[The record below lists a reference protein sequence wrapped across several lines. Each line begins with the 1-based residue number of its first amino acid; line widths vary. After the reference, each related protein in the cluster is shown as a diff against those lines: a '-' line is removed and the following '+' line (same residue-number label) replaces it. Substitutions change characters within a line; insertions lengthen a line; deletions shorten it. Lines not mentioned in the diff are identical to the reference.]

1 MFRLLFRYLLLPIIA
16 LLLICYAAIP
26 LWVPSIV
33 VMLLKPYNWQEIELN
48 VGYPSHESWH
58 IKQVSWRQIGME
70 GNFTATLKDVSL
82 AYTWQ
87 SINNRQWPYFSV
99 GEAYASIET
108 NPTGLPL
115 MPVLALIPSQWLLEW
130 PQFKVHKF
138 ELDLVIQGQQFDLSG
153 QLTNQSEGLSI
164 LSKIATPTQQQIY
177 LDATLGL
184 DDQVDAKLFATQ
196 NSSPVAKITSTVK
209 PQGEGYVWQGQGAV
223 NLAYGQ
229 KFLPE
234 LLPIELAQT
243 TITQGKLSSHWKI
256 SLPAEIDKQN
266 YADVDAWLNQAQG
279 ELQSQIQLAAKHPNV
294 KELSIDAS
302 LTQIFSPNTKPE
314 WRLNEGS
321 IVRISPAWDNTTID
335 PSLYQSLLLEQAQ
348 LTFSADSPVVIERV
362 QTANFLGA
370 KTSLILKGDINA
382 TLENTHSVYQVFG
395 QLTQLQVH
403 ALNHWQGLAN
413 LSGYYLAHADA
424 NPWMT
429 QLPID
434 LRKLQFLGAVDFDFD
449 PKQWQFKVKSDSKI
463 SATQV
468 VSRRKAGTVQL
479 FASDKLNLTND
490 QTIQL
495 AYLPEQ
501 DYWTWSNAF
510 VHLRPELIPSQG
522 LEVNLAEG
530 STLLSNQPV
539 KGSFELRPT
548 SVNLTDWPSFQVMST
563 GGFNWLDGQ
572 LNINFNSELSP
583 YISALNGK
591 YTWRANT
598 ADHQL
603 LVQAKDVALPP
614 LMTQLNQLENTLEL
628 PAPLL
633 ANITRGTADYEA
645 DWYWSRDNLSAN
657 QKFNYSFVDAHSE
670 NLKIKGLTGQSQFE
684 YKLNR
689 VQSGQNA
696 EEGVGGGPKTSQFTG
711 THQIKAEQMNWGP
724 AVGQKLLNPQLSL
737 STNGWTAVTYQIDK
751 IEAEWLGGSVLGQNL
766 SIQPALLNT
775 LPISLQGI
783 NLKDLI
789 NLAKTPNLDA
799 NGEVSGDVNMALDLT
814 SSGNQTWRVSSASLS
829 SSKAGTIQYKTNDDV
844 DLSDKANYLQEI
856 LSEFQFQHISAQL
869 THNKNDKLQLLT
881 RFVGTN
887 DNFEEGKKVDF
898 SLTLNPQFH

>member
-1 MFRLLFRYLLLPIIA
+1 MFRLLFRYVLLPIIA

-26 LWVPSIV
+26 LWVPSIA

-99 GEAYASIET
+99 GEASASIET

-138 ELDLVIQGQQFDLSG
+138 ELDVGIQGQKFDLSG

-164 LSKIATPTQQQIY
+164 LSKITTPTQQQIY

-302 LTQIFSPNTKPE
+302 LTQIFSPDTKPE

-370 KTSLILKGDINA
+370 KTSLILQGDINA

-449 PKQWQFKVKSDSKI
+449 PKQWQFKVKPDSKI

-468 VSRRKAGTVQL
+468 VSIRKAGTVQL

-614 LMTQLNQLENTLEL
+614 LMTQLNQLENTLRL

-645 DWYWSRDNLSAN
+645 DWHWSRDNLSAN
-657 QKFNYSFVDAHSE
+657 HKFNYSFVDAHSE

-689 VQSGQNA
+689 VQSEQNA
-696 EEGVGGGPKTSQFTG
+696 EEGVGAGPKTSQFTG

-751 IEAEWLGGSVLGQNL
+751 IEAEWLEGSVLGQNL
-766 SIQPALLNT
+766 SIQPAFLNT

-789 NLAKTPNLDA
+789 TLAKTPNLDA
-799 NGEVSGDVNMALDLT
+799 NGEVSGNVNMELDLT
-814 SSGNQTWRVSSASLS
+814 LTGNQTWRVSSASLS

>member
-1 MFRLLFRYLLLPIIA
+1 
-16 LLLICYAAIP
+16 
-26 LWVPSIV
+26 
-33 VMLLKPYNWQEIELN
+33 
-48 VGYPSHESWH
+48 
-58 IKQVSWRQIGME
+58 
-70 GNFTATLKDVSL
+70 
-82 AYTWQ
+82 
-87 SINNRQWPYFSV
+87 
-99 GEAYASIET
+99 
-108 NPTGLPL
+108 
-115 MPVLALIPSQWLLEW
+115 
-130 PQFKVHKF
+130 
-138 ELDLVIQGQQFDLSG
+138 
-153 QLTNQSEGLSI
+153 
-164 LSKIATPTQQQIY
+164 
-177 LDATLGL
+177 
-184 DDQVDAKLFATQ
+184 
-196 NSSPVAKITSTVK
+196 
-209 PQGEGYVWQGQGAV
+209 
-223 NLAYGQ
+223 
-229 KFLPE
+229 
-234 LLPIELAQT
+234 
-243 TITQGKLSSHWKI
+243 
-256 SLPAEIDKQN
+256 
-266 YADVDAWLNQAQG
+266 
-279 ELQSQIQLAAKHPNV
+279 
-294 KELSIDAS
+294 
-302 LTQIFSPNTKPE
+302 
-314 WRLNEGS
+314 
-321 IVRISPAWDNTTID
+321 
-335 PSLYQSLLLEQAQ
+335 
-348 LTFSADSPVVIERV
+348 
-362 QTANFLGA
+362 
-370 KTSLILKGDINA
+370 
-382 TLENTHSVYQVFG
+382 
-395 QLTQLQVH
+395 
-403 ALNHWQGLAN
+403 
-413 LSGYYLAHADA
+413 YYLAHADA

-490 QTIQL
+490 QTIKL

-614 LMTQLNQLENTLEL
+614 LMTQLNQLENSLQL

-645 DWYWSRDNLSAN
+645 DWHWSRDNLSAN
-657 QKFNYSFVDAHSE
+657 QKFNYSFVDGHSE
-670 NLKIKGLTGQSQFE
+670 NLKIKGLTGQSQFD

-783 NLKDLI
+783 NLKELI